1 MTYQSKIL
9 SSDSHSQWNN
19 LVDILIKNGII
30 VTMDPN
36 RRVIADG
43 AAAVEKDRITDL
55 GPSPELERS
64 YDADREID
72 ARGMVVLPGLMDGHG
87 HAGHS
92 LLRSLGQHNDTWY
105 KACEAIY
112 AEASTEEFWRVDAL
126 LTYLERL
133 SFGTT
138 CGVTFLG
145 GGDSVM
151 RVDDPVFAKR
161 HCEAAE
167 KVGVRTFL
175 AVGPRRPPYPSKFSI
190 WSGDNR
196 RDRSV
201 SFEEQVKTCEKIIEQ
216 NNGVAEG
223 RVKVAVMLPTPHP
236 ENKPI
241 VGAELED
248 LKQQSS
254 IVRGISRKEDLMFTM
269 DGHSRGTVEFCHRE
283 LDLLGP
289 EALFSHSTNLT
300 DEEIRL
306 LSETGTK
313 VTHNPSAIASMLG
326 RCPVPELLDAGVTV
340 VLGSDAGA
348 PDRSYDMFRHMFQC
362 MRYHRRHFRDP
373 RVLPPGKVL
382 EMATIDGA
390 KAFREEADLGS
401 LEVGKKADIILVNM
415 KKPHLHPLNM
425 PVDRLTYYANGNDV
439 DTVIVDGRILMMG
452 REIKTLDMYNVLE
465 QADQEIEAAVG
476 RSGLKDLYAT
486 TDRYWGHSRY

>member
-1 MTYQSKIL
+1 M
-9 SSDSHSQWNN
+9 
-19 LVDILIKNGII
+19 DILIKNGII
-30 VTMDPN
+30 VTMDPI
-36 RRVIADG
+36 RRVIMDG
-43 AAAVEKDRITDL
+43 AVAVEKDHIIDV
-55 GPSPELERS
+55 GPSPELEKS
-64 YDADREID
+64 HSADLEID
-72 ARGMVVLPGLMDGHG
+72 ARGMVALPGLMDGHA

-92 LLRSLGQHNDTWY
+92 LLRSLGMHNDTWY
-105 KACEAIY
+105 KACEVIY
-112 AEASTEEFWRVDAL
+112 AEASTEEFWEVDAL
-126 LTYLERL
+126 LTYLEHLR
-133 SFGTT
+133 FGTT
-138 CGVTFLG
+138 CGVTFFG

-151 RVDDPVFAKR
+151 RVDDPVYARR

-175 AVGPRRPPYPSKFSI
+175 AVGPRRPPFPSKYAR
-190 WSGDNR
+190 WSEGTR
-196 RDRSV
+196 RDRMA
-201 SFEEQVKTCEKIIEQ
+201 SFEEQVDTCEKIIEQ
-216 NNGVAEG
+216 NHGTAQG
-223 RVKVAVMLPTPHP
+223 RVKIAMMLPTPHP

-241 VGAELED
+241 TVAELDD

-254 IVRGISRKEDLMFTM
+254 TVRGISRREDLMFTM

-289 EALFSHSTNLT
+289 EALFSHSTELT
-300 DEEIRL
+300 EEEIRL
-306 LSETGTK
+306 LAETGTK
-313 VTHNPSAIASMLG
+313 VAHNPSAVASMLG

-362 MRYHRRHFRDP
+362 MRYHRRHYRDP

-390 KAFREEADLGS
+390 RAFREDTSLGS
-401 LEVGKKADIILVNM
+401 LEAGKKADIVLVDM
-415 KKPHLHPLNM
+415 RKPHLHPLNM

-439 DTVIVDGRILMMG
+439 DTVIVDGRVLMMAG
-452 REIKTLDMYNVLE
+452 EVKTMDIHSVLE

-476 RSGLKDLYAT
+476 RSGLKDLYET